1 MGQGPSAHYN
11 IDMDLNFVSDPDLIP
26 KPREELR
33 IEHLEAVLLEDGRRL
48 RLEVRLTP
56 FTPRDRPSLSIQ
68 AYYPDGSELADISV
82 IETMNHHMAFII
94 HIRRD
99 DAPAGEC
106 RFEAALYFIDEPVQ
120 HRAALSYI
128 L

>member
-1 MGQGPSAHYN
+1 
-11 IDMDLNFVSDPDLIP
+11 MDLNFVSDPDLIP

-33 IEHLEAVLLEDGRRL
+33 VEHLEALLLDDARRF
-48 RLEVRLTP
+48 RLEVRVTP
-56 FTPRDRPSLSIQ
+56 FTPRDRPSLVS
-68 AYYPDGSELADISV
+68 AAHYPDGAELADISV
-82 IETMNHHMAFII
+82 IETMNHHMTFII

-99 DAPAGEC
+99 ETPAGEY

-120 HRAALSYI
+120 HRAALSFI